1 MLVMR
6 WKAVRFA
13 PARDRSV
20 PDEQWRFELY
30 DPEADPDGTTDVHA
44 AHPGADGG
52 PHHPAPGRM
61 GGFLPA

>member
-6 WKAVRFA
+6 WKAVRFT

-30 DPEADPDGTTDVHA
+30 DLEADPGGTTDVHA
-44 AHPGADGG
+44 AHPGLTEDLTAVLR
-52 PHHPAPGRM
+52 AAWVQL
-61 GGFLPA
+61 LPA